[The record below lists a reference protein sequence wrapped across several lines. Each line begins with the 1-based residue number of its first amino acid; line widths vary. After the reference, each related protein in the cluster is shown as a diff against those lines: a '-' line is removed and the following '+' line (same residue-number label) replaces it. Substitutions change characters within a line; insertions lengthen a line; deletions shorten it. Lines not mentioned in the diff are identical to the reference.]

1 MRLHARSVSML
12 AVMVMIVVPF
22 EVSRA
27 AEEAPAK
34 APVEKAPAAKAPEK
48 APAEK
53 AHTVIEKG
61 SKVSLEYTLT
71 LDGSKVAETNVGK
84 EPLTYQHGGGKM
96 LPSFEAQ
103 VAGLAAG
110 AKKEFDLAPEQ
121 GYGAVR
127 KGLYQTVD
135 ATQIP
140 EEARKVGTM
149 LMAQGQGGQ
158 QHPVRV
164 AEVKGDKIVL
174 DHNHPLAGKKLHFAI
189 KVLSVE

>member
-12 AVMVMIVVPF
+12 AAMVMIVVPF

-34 APVEKAPAAKAPEK
+34 APAAKAPVEKAPAA
-48 APAEK
+48 K

-71 LDGSKVAETNVGK
+71 VDGNKVAETNVGK
-84 EPLTYQHGGGKM
+84 EPLIYQHGGGKM

-127 KGLYQTVD
+127 KELYQTVD

-140 EEARKVGTM
+140 EDARKVGTM